1 MFANLLLTTLI
12 HKTGWT
18 RIQKMRLEKRYASTP
33 VRGGGVEEGKGRARG
48 VEGGRGGEGTH
59 F

>member
-1 MFANLLLTTLI
+1 MFADLFLTTSI
-12 HKTGWT
+12 HKIGWT

-33 VRGGGVEEGKGRARG
+33 TRGVEEGTGRARG

>member
-33 VRGGGVEEGKGRARG
+33 ARGIEEGKGRARG

>member
-1 MFANLLLTTLI
+1 
-12 HKTGWT
+12 
-18 RIQKMRLEKRYASTP
+18 MRLEKRYASTP
-33 VRGGGVEEGKGRARG
+33 ARGVEEGTGRARGVEEGTGRARG